1 MIKRDKTQDITHNL
15 NQDTQYSSM
24 HVNGRCVL
32 MTRCSSIP
40 GKESW
45 KEIHCPSFHAHP
57 STSLSSDKNT
67 RDRTATRERNKLLVT
82 IWDSEKQPASLDKIV
97 VFTHSTNSNKQNL
110 PPRRSNPTIVHINEK
125 RNVKEKVWR
134 VKQYLLPRRSN
145 TTIIHIKEKEC
156 KKTSWA
162 ITPDFRWS
170 SRQREKNQQTASFFS
185 S

>member
-1 MIKRDKTQDITHNL
+1 MGKLGKLYVSQKNESSNITEEMIKRDKTQDITHNL

-82 IWDSEKQPASLDKIV
+82 I
-97 VFTHSTNSNKQNL
+97 
-110 PPRRSNPTIVHINEK
+110 
-125 RNVKEKVWR
+125 
-134 VKQYLLPRRSN
+134 
-145 TTIIHIKEKEC
+145 
-156 KKTSWA
+156 
-162 ITPDFRWS
+162 
-170 SRQREKNQQTASFFS
+170 
-185 S
+185 